1 MATIHP
7 SRLGLIQGGASA
19 AQPTRNDSGPA
30 GHTHGSSSDFA
41 IDVPSPGPPSEAPG
55 YGPRHGRRDSRERR
69 NDSRGRDDVRRGRD
83 DSRGRRDDSRDRRSP
98 RRRSRSADRR
108 TPPHQRRDSP
118 DRGRRRASP
127 SYADFPRPPSNVP
140 RTMPPPPPRGYG
152 PGRYGPVNGGGD
164 YLESRRLQREEAK
177 ADPWP
182 PSPKAPYVPERS
194 PSRKSKHRK
203 HRRKHD
209 DSDSEEEERRRKKHE
224 KHRRARSTSTES
236 DSEDE
241 RRRRR
246 HSRHKSRR
254 DRSESVDRR
263 HKSKSKYDSDE
274 EERRHRKRRS
284 HRTRSPDSSDD
295 DRRSHKRSRHTR
307 SPTLEEVDWVEKK
320 TAGPSV
326 PAPPPPR
333 PPTMEPASG
342 DEDEEEFGPLPAP
355 SANAS
360 GRRGGE
366 RAYGGQLLRG
376 EGAAMAAFLQDEDGV
391 NARIPR
397 RGEIGLTS
405 DEIAKYEDAGYVM
418 SGSRHRRMNAVRM
431 RKENQVIS
439 AEEKRG
445 ILKLQK
451 EERERREAILRDE
464 FGELVREKLKG
475 AGAATDGP

>member
-7 SRLGLIQGGASA
+7 SRLGLIQGA
-19 AQPTRNDSGPA
+19 ATL
-30 GHTHGSSSDFA
+30 
-41 IDVPSPGPPSEAPG
+41 PSMSRA
-55 YGPRHGRRDSRERR
+55 RGRPYKRLDSRERR
-69 NDSRGRDDVRRGRD
+69 NDSRGRDDVRRG
-83 DSRGRRDDSRDRRSP
+83 RDDSRDRRSP

-118 DRGRRRASP
+118 DRGGRRASP

-209 DSDSEEEERRRKKHE
+209 DSDSEEEERRRKKHK
-224 KHRRARSTSTES
+224 KHRRARK
-236 DSEDE
+236 D

-254 DRSESVDRR
+254 DRSD
-263 HKSKSKYDSDE
+263 KSKYDSDE

-284 HRTRSPDSSDD
+284 HRTRSPDSSEDE
-295 DRRSHKRSRHTR
+295 RRSHKRSRRTR

-333 PPTMEPASG
+333 PPTTEPGSG
-342 DEDEEEFGPLPAP
+342 GEEDEEEFGPLPAP